1 MVRQHHIVYVV
12 GNGVGQP
19 ESLLQPRGFR
29 AVDNGGQLTIGGGRV
44 KRIDTHTH
52 PKISKHFAF
61 DPRAVGRMVTMAR
74 RVGLHGICLTEHFHA
89 TRYWD
94 VAAHLEAT
102 YPCVRGVFW
111 ADDTA
116 LIPGAEVN
124 IREGAHVIVLGE
136 VAELRRLDAAF
147 PQRLSERYEPP
158 LREFLEVTDDFDVA
172 RIGAH
177 MFRRSKELGKF
188 AAADLRRLH
197 ALEVN
202 GKDFGTEVMLL
213 VQARALGLPI
223 VGGSDAHHWL
233 QTGVRHTLVHTDEI
247 SVHGVIKA
255 IREGL
260 TGFATSPYT
269 PLRVKLAKSLKNI
282 TKLLRKCYGGV
293 VPQARVLAVS
303 TSGRR

>member
-1 MVRQHHIVYVV
+1 
-12 GNGVGQP
+12 
-19 ESLLQPRGFR
+19 
-29 AVDNGGQLTIGGGRV
+29 V

-61 DPRAVGRMVTMAR
+61 DPRAVTRMVTMAH
-74 RVGLHGICLTEHFHA
+74 RVGLHGLCLTEHFHA
-89 TRYWD
+89 TDYW
-94 VAAHLEAT
+94 AIPRHLEAT

-111 ADDTA
+111 ADGVA
-116 LIPGAEVN
+116 LVPGAEVN

-136 VAELRRLDAAF
+136 VAELRRLDTAF
-147 PQRLSERYEPP
+147 PERLSEHYEPA
-158 LREFLEVTDDFDVA
+158 LREFLDVTDDFDVA

-177 MFRRSKELGKF
+177 MFRRAKELGKF
-188 AAADLRRLH
+188 TAADLRRLH

-202 GKDFGTEVMLL
+202 GKDFGTELMLL

-233 QTGVRHTLVHTDEI
+233 QTGVRHTLVHTDEVAV
-247 SVHGVIKA
+247 SSLIKA

-269 PLRVKLAKSLKNI
+269 PLRVRAAKSLKNI
-282 TKLLRKCYGGV
+282 TKLLRKCYGGM
-293 VPQARVLAVS
+293 VPQARSLAVS
-303 TSGRR
+303 TTGRR